1 MNMAT
6 AMAVPKKRLHLA
18 ELMTTMRFQ
27 ITPNG
32 RILRTI
38 AVVAVS
44 VVGFLAVTHTLAYQL
59 RSQRPD
65 LATRFAPYDGRI
77 AAMAAAYR
85 SAPSAT
91 SDDRRAGDML
101 ARRALRL
108 DPTAVVAASTI
119 GLNAQVRGDTPQ
131 ARRIFAYASFLSR
144 GELQTQLWAIEDA
157 VGRGS
162 VLDALQHYDIVLRST
177 PSLSQMLFPPLTS
190 ASADPEIRDAL
201 IKKLVAKPSWGTA
214 FIVHVAAN
222 TSDPKSAAQLF
233 KNLNRVGVTIPD
245 DARAYLISSLL
256 SHGFVDD
263 AWDYYATLFPNADR
277 RKSRDPRFMGAMD
290 PPSQFDWILG
300 SGEGVSSSI
309 QSGRNTGILDFSAPS
324 MVGGSIIQQVQVLP
338 VGRYTIRGHSVGIEQ
353 NASGNPYW
361 SLSCQGGKELGLIN
375 VSNSKQGGGNFSGR
389 FDVPPRCPI
398 QVLSLVARPSGEIA
412 GVSGQIDFLQ
422 LEPAP

>member
-1 MNMAT
+1 
-6 AMAVPKKRLHLA
+6 
-18 ELMTTMRFQ
+18 
-27 ITPNG
+27 
-32 RILRTI
+32 
-38 AVVAVS
+38 
-44 VVGFLAVTHTLAYQL
+44 
-59 RSQRPD
+59 
-65 LATRFAPYDGRI
+65 
-77 AAMAAAYR
+77 
-85 SAPSAT
+85 
-91 SDDRRAGDML
+91 ML

-131 ARRIFAYASFLSR
+131 ARRTFSYASFLSR
-144 GELQTQLWAIEDA
+144 NEIQTQLWAIEDA

-162 VLDALQHYDIVLRST
+162 VPDALQHYDIALRSA

-233 KNLNRVGVTIPD
+233 KSLGRMGVPIPN
-245 DARAYLISSLL
+245 DARAYLINSLL

-263 AWDYYATLFPNADR
+263 AWGYYATLFPNADR

-290 PPSQFDWILG
+290 PPSQLDWILG
-300 SGEGVSSSI
+300 SSEGVSSSI
-309 QSGRNTGILDFSAPS
+309 QRGRNNGILDFTAAS
-324 MVGGSIIQQVQVLP
+324 MVGGPIIKQVQVLP

-353 NASGNPYW
+353 KASANPYW
-361 SLSCQGGKELGLIN
+361 SLSCQGGNEIGLIS
-375 VSNSKQGGGNFSGR
+375 VSNSKQGGGNFIGR
-389 FDVPPRCPI
+389 FDVPPRCPV
-398 QVLSLVARPSGEIA
+398 QVLSLVARPSEEIA

-422 LEPAP
+422 LGPAP